1 MTKLFGGNFDYLP
14 YIKYVKYKRVVK
26 MEVFAI
32 ARFNNHQQS
41 MSKTLVVLLG
51 DIALTLIQIFIQSL
65 KFDLSQ
71 FLF

>member
-14 YIKYVKYKRVVK
+14 YIKYVKYKRVGK

-41 MSKTLVVLLG
+41 MSKTLVKFSLN
-51 DIALTLIQIFIQSL
+51 QIFNPNAKEYCLGIL
-65 KFDLSQ
+65 P
-71 FLF
+71 